1 MYCHQNKVR
10 HSHRKHELLNNG
22 LRTMRSWIPQ
32 RWNKAAKVSCVTC
45 SVLPALMS
53 LAMATRL
60 PLLLLFWPCWVARGI
75 LVFQPGIKPG
85 PLHWKCKVLTNGPP
99 GKSESLC
106 LYFIIIIVI
115 CLHGMAWGILVPWPG
130 TKPMPPAVECRV
142 LITGWPGKSPS
153 LCI

>member
-53 LAMATRL
+53 LAMATHL

-106 LYFIIIIVI
+106 LYSLTRDQTHAPCSGVQSPNHWVTREVSIP
-115 CLHGMAWGILVPWPG
+115 LHLDVAAKWIFLP
-130 TKPMPPAVECRV
+130 
-142 LITGWPGKSPS
+142 
-153 LCI
+153 